1 MHVQIR
7 KPKNPIPR
15 NYFPHN
21 RVEQKRDGVWVRC
34 GVVMP
39 VGAGDSYMGAFLF
52 SLRKNGFLRPV
63 RGSSRLQYCSDTL
76 SHLYGTGGA
85 GCNV

>member
-21 RVEQKRDGVWVRC
+21 RVEQKRDGVW
-34 GVVMP
+34 
-39 VGAGDSYMGAFLF
+39 
-52 SLRKNGFLRPV
+52 
-63 RGSSRLQYCSDTL
+63 
-76 SHLYGTGGA
+76 
-85 GCNV
+85 